1 VDLEYLKSRYR
12 DSIKRAANATSRPVQ
27 LSHEGVAAFYA
38 RWILE
43 EEEEEE
49 AAIASETAHGTA
61 FSLPGPVNLEK
72 P

>member
-43 EEEEEE
+43 EEEE

>member
-1 VDLEYLKSRYR
+1 MDLEYLKSRYR

-43 EEEEEE
+43 EEE
-49 AAIASETAHGTA
+49 AAIASETARGTT
-61 FSLPGPVNLEK
+61 FSLSGPANLEK
-72 P
+72 PEI